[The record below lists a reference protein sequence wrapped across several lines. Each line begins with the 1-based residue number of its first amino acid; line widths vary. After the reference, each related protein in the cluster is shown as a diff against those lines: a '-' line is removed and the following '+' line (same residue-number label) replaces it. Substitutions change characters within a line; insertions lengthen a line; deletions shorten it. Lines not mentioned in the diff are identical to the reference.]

1 MAQSFKIEF
10 NGGDELHE
18 VLEAMKNDFGEK
30 DARRILVS
38 AVRESMKPVLAMS
51 KSLVSKDTGAL
62 EASLRIEAR
71 RPNNKD
77 KKSKYVSQSDTVI
90 STVTIAPPSALA
102 KRKFLN
108 LKSGKANTSAF
119 NKKAIKQVGIE
130 ADFRGIANEFGTAKM
145 DAKPY
150 LRPALESQSKTVVDN
165 LFSSLLIVLERY
177 KARQARKNK

>member
-10 NGGDELHE
+10 NGGNELQE

-51 KSLVSKDTGAL
+51 KGLVAKDTGAL

-71 RPNNKD
+71 RPSNKD

-90 STVTIAPPSALA
+90 ATVTIAPPSVLA
-102 KRKFLN
+102 KKKFFN
-108 LKSGKANTSAF
+108 LRSKLQSSAF
-119 NKKAIKQVGIE
+119 NKKGIKQIGIE
-130 ADFRGIANEFGTAKM
+130 ADFRGIANEFGTADM

-150 LRPALESQSKTVVDN
+150 LRPALESQSKNVVDN

-177 KARQARKNK
+177 KARQARKTK